1 MITIKNPTTVTFPS
15 ASVMPVCHWTGAA
28 FAQTGG
34 FAGVVKVDVRDRRD
48 VETAALKGIFPGT
61 PVWRPPTC

>member
-34 FAGVVKVDVRDRRD
+34 VAGVVKVDVRDRRF